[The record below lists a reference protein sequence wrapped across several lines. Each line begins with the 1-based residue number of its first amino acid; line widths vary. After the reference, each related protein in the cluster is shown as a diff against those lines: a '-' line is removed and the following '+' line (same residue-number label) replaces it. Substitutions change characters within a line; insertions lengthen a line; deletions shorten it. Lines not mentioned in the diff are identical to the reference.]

1 MLRTNR
7 KFSESSLLR
16 TSLRNKL
23 ALIVLL
29 ATSTFLAAGCDRG
42 ASEREQAA
50 LKFADAVARNEQ
62 AQRDSMIATGKFKEY
77 FQNQY
82 VAAEMIDWF
91 RGFYDYQ
98 GHHFVKK
105 AKVDVDRD
113 LTKELEG
120 ALIDTNKV
128 EESGVVMVPS
138 PTESSSRVVI
148 LSPTKDLMECCLQY
162 QACSFYQ
169 HSVRSFTPSSSLF
182 EQ

>member
-1 MLRTNR
+1 
-7 KFSESSLLR
+7 
-16 TSLRNKL
+16 LRNKL

-138 PTESSSRVVI
+138 PTDGEQPAVFWMVKQAGKHWRVAVV
-148 LSPTKDLMECCLQY
+148 THGEAAVNFQ
-162 QACSFYQ
+162 
-169 HSVRSFTPSSSLF
+169 
-182 EQ
+182 